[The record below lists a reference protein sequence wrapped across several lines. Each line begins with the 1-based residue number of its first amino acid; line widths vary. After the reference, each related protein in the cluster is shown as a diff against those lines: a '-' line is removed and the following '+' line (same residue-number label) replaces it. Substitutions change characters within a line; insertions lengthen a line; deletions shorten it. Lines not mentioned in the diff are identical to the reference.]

1 MTPSVPQIRVCLAD
15 DHPLILEG
23 IRWLLSQTSHI
34 RIAGVAHHPAELLA
48 LLPKARCDVLI
59 TDFHM
64 PGDHGADGLALL
76 GSIRRLYPRVRILVL
91 TNLRH
96 AGLFQSIL
104 RLGVAG
110 ILGKDGNM
118 AQLATAIEVA
128 HHGGRFVGSSLRQAN
143 ADAAATVLLS
153 ASELEVL
160 RLHAGGMS
168 VSEVATYLN
177 RSIKT
182 ISTHKRATMDKL
194 GIHTDAGLF
203 LHARNNGLA

>member
-23 IRWLLSQTSHI
+23 IRWLLSQTLHI
-34 RIAGVAHHPAELLA
+34 RIAGVAHHPAELLD
-48 LLPKARCDVLI
+48 LLAKTTCDVLV

-64 PGDHGADGLALL
+64 PGDHGTDGLPLL
-76 GSIRRLYPRVRILVL
+76 GSIRRLHPRVRILVL
-91 TNLRH
+91 TSLRH

-110 ILGKDGNM
+110 IVRKDGNM
-118 AQLATAIEVA
+118 SQLATAIEVA
-128 HHGGRFVGSSLRQAN
+128 HHGGRFVGTALRQED
-143 ADAAATVLLS
+143 ADPAAAALLS

-168 VSEVATYLN
+168 VSEIAAYLN

-203 LHARNNGLA
+203 LYARNNGLA